1 MLVNKKNNAHSPQ
14 FLTKFRMKKVW
25 KQNLVSNSKQK
36 ALKIATM
43 PNFVTSILSFLIF
56 LLMTTATTTA
66 FKPNI
71 LAASPSQSFLDAIFP
86 QDFHGGAETQTSF
99 GPPVDSLY
107 ELTVKIPVIGRQ
119 RFSLHIQSNSIAE
132 LQIQGPVINVSD
144 RIEYKVNH
152 ETGELEFELSDGIHS
167 TLRKVRTKLNRVSYC
182 WKTDTPSVEV
192 KPPLPTSINLKLK
205 RISSRA

>member
-1 MLVNKKNNAHSPQ
+1 
-14 FLTKFRMKKVW
+14 MKKVW

-36 ALKIATM
+36 AHKIATM
-43 PNFVTSILSFLIF
+43 PNFVTSIPSFLIF

-86 QDFHGGAETQTSF
+86 QDFHDGAETQTSF

-119 RFSLHIQSNSIAE
+119 RFSL
-132 LQIQGPVINVSD
+132 QIQGSVINVSD

-192 KPPLPTSINLKLK
+192 KPPL
-205 RISSRA
+205 